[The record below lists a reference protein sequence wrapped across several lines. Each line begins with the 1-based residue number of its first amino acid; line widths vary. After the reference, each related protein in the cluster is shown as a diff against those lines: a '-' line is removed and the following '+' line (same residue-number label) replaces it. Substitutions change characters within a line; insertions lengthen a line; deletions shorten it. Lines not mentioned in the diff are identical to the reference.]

1 MHHSLQILGS
11 GVPSKTWEAIIEHA
25 NNCIVDDDKLYG
37 YNQAPY
43 EPGLLFN
50 SVYKVVGATFD
61 GQSVT
66 PLDKL
71 TADQKV
77 SFVTFMSQTSPC
89 HTNRHFQLFAFI
101 EMEQISVLRLVRL
114 EDKLVKD
121 EQHIVTSY

>member
-1 MHHSLQILGS
+1 MQRSLQILGS
-11 GVPSKTWEAIIEHA
+11 GVPSKTWEAIIEHV
-25 NNCIVDDDKLYG
+25 NNCIVDDDKFYG

-43 EPGLLFN
+43 KPGLLFN

-61 GQSVT
+61 GQSVI

-89 HTNRHFQLFAFI
+89 HTNCHFQLF
-101 EMEQISVLRLVRL
+101 VLRISL
-114 EDKLVKD
+114 
-121 EQHIVTSY
+121 